1 MTSSSQ
7 DYKKHQGRLCRNSSP
22 YTTNSYSHVQQR
34 AALVTTRA
42 MPNFYMMMTILATV
56 CFGLALSRCS
66 AFNPSSLHHR
76 MAHAPQRRCHSW
88 VTALRAM
95 DDSEDAKQQKEEDRL
110 LSLLEFIQCREPG
123 REACGLDSNEKEQVL
138 VSQVVGEVEADTE
151 QNLVT
156 KQNGKITFE
165 QLKGDWQLMFTN
177 SRTVIINKSLSGLG
191 RSESEKAKFL
201 SLVQK
206 LGGSKYVP

>member
-1 MTSSSQ
+1 
-7 DYKKHQGRLCRNSSP
+7 
-22 YTTNSYSHVQQR
+22 
-34 AALVTTRA
+34 
-42 MPNFYMMMTILATV
+42 
-56 CFGLALSRCS
+56 
-66 AFNPSSLHHR
+66 
-76 MAHAPQRRCHSW
+76 
-88 VTALRAM
+88 M

-138 VSQVVGEVEADTE
+138 VSQVVGEVEADAE